1 MLEPVGYRG
10 SGELG
15 RERTKV
21 ELLDREIVVLF
32 FPLLQQII
40 RSLLMDDKLLTI
52 LGCICKII

>member
-21 ELLDREIVVLF
+21 ELLDREVVVLF

-40 RSLLMDDKLLTI
+40 KSLLMDDKLLTSQ
-52 LGCICKII
+52 GVFV